1 MYGRENQSWQRAV
14 PVAGGTMTGPLVLWA
29 DPNTALGA
37 ATKQMA
43 DGKVAKIGDTMT
55 GALVLPGNPTQA
67 LQSAPKQYVDTRV
80 MRTGDTMTG
89 PLILNADPTVA
100 LGAATKQTVDAKVSK
115 AGDTMIGPLVL
126 PGDPTSPLQASTKA
140 YVDAHT
146 PGAITEAPSDS
157 YLYGRV
163 NATWARS
170 LPLAGGNMTGAI
182 VLPSDP
188 TQPLQAATKQ
198 MVDVK
203 IARTGDTM
211 TGPLVLPGD
220 PTQPL
225 QAASKAY
232 VDSHAPGALPE
243 APVDSYL
250 YGRANAA
257 WARSLP
263 LAGGTMTGP
272 LSLAADPTTPFG
284 AATKQIVD
292 AKIARAGDAMTGEL
306 TLAADPVA
314 ALDAATKQYVDAR
327 VARTGDTMTGTLTL
341 AADPVAALDAS
352 TKQYVDAHVGGITE
366 APLDSFFYGRVNAT
380 WAKGLAL
387 TGGTLTGPLVLV
399 ADPTSPLQ
407 AATKQYSDLRVLK
420 AGDTMT
426 GDLILQGTP
435 ASGLG
440 AAPKQYVDARV
451 LKSGDTMTGPLVL
464 PGDPTSA
471 LQAADKNYVDTHVA
485 PACGM
490 LRVATAS
497 PSASLGFY
505 PFKGNLIKINGSIY
519 PIPAAGIIS
528 GATGVYV
535 GGVAGQ
541 SLAVS
546 TFYYVYLFNNA
557 GTLTFDFSTTSHATS
572 TTAGNV
578 GVEIKAGDDTRSLIG
593 IIYTGPSLTTAFY
606 DDIATRYTRTWFNRT
621 PVSLQG
627 PGSSWGPS
635 NAAAWT
641 ATGLSFTFIQFKGE
655 TILAMCTGL
664 TTVNAAAA
672 YCLLCL
678 ANDGNTFG
686 PVAGGSTYGASG
698 GYVGLTVVAN
708 TSTLSE
714 GALHMISL
722 MVQAGAGASI
732 SGQYFAIIGN
742 LS

>member
-1 MYGRENQSWQRAV
+1 
-14 PVAGGTMTGPLVLWA
+14 MTGPLVLWA

-55 GALVLPGNPTQA
+55 GALVLPGNPTQP
-67 LQSAPKQYVDTRV
+67 LQSAPKQYVDARV
-80 MRTGDTMTG
+80 VRTGDTMTG

-115 AGDTMIGPLVL
+115 AGDTMTGPLVL
-126 PGDPTSPLQASTKA
+126 PGDPASPLQAATKA

-198 MVDVK
+198 MVDIKV
-203 IARTGDTM
+203 ARTGDTM

-225 QAASKAY
+225 QASTKAY
-232 VDSHAPGALPE
+232 VDAHAPGALPE
-243 APVDSYL
+243 APIDSYL

-257 WARSLP
+257 WARSVP
-263 LAGGTMTGP
+263 LAGGTMIGP

-387 TGGTLTGPLVLV
+387 VGGTLTGPLVLA

-464 PGDPTSA
+464 PGDPTTA

-497 PSASLGFY
+497 PSATLGFY
-505 PFKGNLIKINGSIY
+505 PFKGSLIKINGSIY
-519 PIPAAGIIS
+519 SIPAAGIIS
-528 GATGVYV
+528 GATSVYV

-541 SLAVS
+541 SLTIN

-578 GVEIKAGDDTRSLIG
+578 GVEIKSGDDTRSLIG

-621 PVSLQG
+621 PIALQG
-627 PGSSWGPS
+627 SGSNWGPS
-635 NAAAWT
+635 SAVAWIT
-641 ATGLSFTFIQFKGE
+641 TGISFNFIVFKGE
-655 TILAMCTGL
+655 TFLGMCTGL
-664 TTVNAAAA
+664 TSVSVVNGACFLAFA
-672 YCLLCL
+672 YEGGTL
-678 ANDGNTFG
+678 FG
-686 PVAGGSTYGASG
+686 PVVGGHCPVAGGNVAI
-698 GYVGLTVVAN
+698 TVVAN
-708 TSTLSE
+708 WIAFSE
-714 GALHMISL
+714 GATHSVML
-722 MVQAGAGASI
+722 MVQAGGGASVQ
-732 SGQYFAIIGN
+732 GQYFNLTGN
-742 LS
+742 IS